1 MHHNSIMHIQ
11 SSKTPSAQRH
21 YNCHP
26 QNKQPS
32 SNWELAPNNMVKQNI
47 QDHHQTPN

>member
-11 SSKTPSAQRH
+11 SSRDPSAQRH
-21 YNCHP
+21 YNCCS

-32 SNWELAPNNMVKQNI
+32 SNWELAPNNMVRQHI
-47 QDHHQTPN
+47 QDHHQTPS